1 MKIHMT
7 LRCFSLNTDMKYKIR
22 KLDGRYS
29 YREFFKYTIVFN
41 RGMNH
46 HNRGVEW
53 FNTTKL
59 WFEQSYGTSA
69 EIRDWKTVRDWYH
82 RMAPVNA
89 LFQDQQYTVPEFVNY
104 AWSWTNGYDDLR
116 IYVRGEQE
124 LAFFKLANSVDLKS

>member
-7 LRCFSLNTDMKYKIR
+7 QPCFSLNTDMKYKIR

-59 WFEQSYGTSA
+59 WFERSYGTSA

-82 RMAPVNA
+82 R
-89 LFQDQQYTVPEFVNY
+89 NY

-124 LAFFKLANSVDLKS
+124 LAFFKLAHSVDKPD